1 MSTTGTTGTTS
12 TEMVRAVVVD
22 PGEKGTLVIREVA
35 GPTPAPNEARVRVA
49 AFSLN
54 RGEVRRSLGG
64 APSGFRPGWDL
75 AGTVEQAA
83 ANGSGPKA
91 GTRVVGLLATGAWA
105 EAVAVPTDQ
114 LAPLPDDVSFAQ
126 AATLPV
132 AGLTALHAVRQGGS
146 LLNLPVLVTGASGG
160 VGYFAVQL
168 ARQSGAR
175 TVAVVRQ
182 EKHAHVVQEVGI
194 TQVIVSADAAEAA
207 AHGPYHLIVDGTG
220 GPVIAHA
227 ITMLRP
233 DGTYV
238 LYGTSA
244 GADVSLPL
252 GQFFGTGGAALYG
265 LSMFHELRHDP
276 ASSGLALLAGAVS
289 AGSLTVRL
297 DVEAPWT
304 DVAKVAQQLLDRA
317 YAGKAVLHLR

>member
-1 MSTTGTTGTTS
+1 MGTTGTTGTDT
-12 TEMVRAVVVD
+12 VRAVVVD
-22 PGEKGTLVIREVA
+22 PGDKGVLAIREVA

-64 APSGFRPGWDL
+64 APAGYRPGWDL

-83 ANGSGPKA
+83 ANGSGPQV
-91 GTRVVGLLATGAWA
+91 GTRVVGVLASGAWA
-105 EAVAVPTDQ
+105 EAVAVPTEQ
-114 LAPLPDDVSFAQ
+114 LAPLPEGVSFAQ

-132 AGLTALHAVRQGGS
+132 AGLTALHAVRAGGPARFARAGHGRIGRCR
-146 LLNLPVLVTGASGG
+146 LLRGA
-160 VGYFAVQL
+160 A

-175 TVAVVRQ
+175 VVAVVRQ
-182 EKHAHVVQEVGI
+182 AKHAAVVQEVGI
-194 TQVIVSADAAEAA
+194 TQVIVSGDAAEAVE
-207 AHGPYHLIVDGTG
+207 HGPYHLIVDGTG

-233 DGTYV
+233 NGTYV

-244 GADVSLPL
+244 GADVPLPL
-252 GQFFGTGGAALYG
+252 GQFYGTGGATLYG
-265 LSMFHELRHDP
+265 FSMFHELRRDP
-276 ASSGLALLAGAVS
+276 ASNGLALLADAVA

-304 DVAKVAQQLLDRA
+304 DVAKTAQQLLDRA
-317 YAGKAVLHLR
+317 YAGKAVLHIT